1 MNNTRKKTGP
11 SYPGRP
17 NRNLHSM
24 NVALKNTMFKSL
36 FTAKPSNYGK
46 PVVQET
52 CMLG

>member
-1 MNNTRKKTGP
+1 MSNTRKKTGP

-24 NVALKNTMFKSL
+24 NVALKNTVFKSL
-36 FTAKPSNYGK
+36 FTIKTSTNDRPI
-46 PVVQET
+46 VQET